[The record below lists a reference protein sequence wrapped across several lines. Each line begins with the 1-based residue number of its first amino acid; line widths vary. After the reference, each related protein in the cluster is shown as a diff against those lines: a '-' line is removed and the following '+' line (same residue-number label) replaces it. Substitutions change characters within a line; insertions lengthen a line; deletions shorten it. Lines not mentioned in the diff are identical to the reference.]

1 MHNAGRVVADAI
13 AEVARFARVG
23 RHLGSVSVEFPV
35 NQTTFS
41 LTQCDAA
48 GRCHHRSRW
57 RSRRRCRQGRS
68 AAVTTTGRHSGQG
81 RVHIHNHN
89 GHFNCLTLW
98 KIKWNYLSVRNK
110 AGRLTN
116 GIIIANWTGQ
126 KCRRHVFFF
135 SKKRRRRRRRQIGDA
150 RWRSNTQSRSRMS
163 VIINSTSFFSFF
175 GICKVFDHFL

>member
-68 AAVTTTGRHSGQG
+68 AAAATGRHSGQG

-126 KCRRHVFFF
+126 KCRRHVFFSF
-135 SKKRRRRRRRQIGDA
+135 PKKEEEEEGARSEMPVGVQI
-150 RWRSNTQSRSRMS
+150 RSARSRMS

>member
-1 MHNAGRVVADAI
+1 MVADAI

-68 AAVTTTGRHSGQG
+68 AAAATGRHSGQG

-89 GHFNCLTLW
+89 GHFNCFTLW

-126 KCRRHVFFF
+126 KCRRHVPKKEEEEGARLEMPVGVQIRSQDQGCLLLLIPPLFFLF
-135 SKKRRRRRRRQIGDA
+135 LASAK
-150 RWRSNTQSRSRMS
+150 SS
-163 VIINSTSFFSFF
+163 IIS
-175 GICKVFDHFL
+175 CKV